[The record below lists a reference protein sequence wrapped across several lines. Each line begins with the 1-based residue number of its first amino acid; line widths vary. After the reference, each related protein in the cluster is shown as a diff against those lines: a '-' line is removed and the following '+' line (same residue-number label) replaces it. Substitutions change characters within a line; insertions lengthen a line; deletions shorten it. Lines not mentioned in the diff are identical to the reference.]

1 MLTTP
6 DESALNGVAL
16 VELVQR
22 SGGADTLYQFGVLA
36 GLQCEHVAVALYL
49 ANANV
54 KIAGVTKFDLEA
66 FLGEQRSQA
75 LAADEPP
82 PPGGMA

>member
-1 MLTTP
+1 MTP
-6 DESALNGVAL
+6 DECALDGVAL

-22 SGGADTLYQFGVLA
+22 SGGADALYEFGVLA
-36 GLQCEHVAVALYL
+36 GLHCDHVAVALYL
-49 ANANV
+49 ANAIV
-54 KIAGVTKFDLEA
+54 KIAKAAEFDLEG